1 MKFIQDGPQASLDLV
16 PFCTVAHQARRATDN
31 SVVFEEYDNVDT
43 GHRAVCYGRIQSIIE
58 HHLYPECPD
67 TQRHVLIECDWYTP
81 TGITTPSGL
90 LQVSYDE
97 HLSTTNRWT
106 FLKNMHRANVAL
118 WPTYSQRPFEIID
131 RTFVV
136 VEHTATVRDDDELD
150 HPDSDS
156 DDAGGDNDS

>member
-1 MKFIQDGPQASLDLV
+1 MEKL
-16 PFCTVAHQARRATDN
+16 QARSTNRQIR
-31 SVVFEEYDNVDT
+31 F
-43 GHRAVCYGRIQSIIE
+43 QSIIE

-97 HLSTTNRWT
+97 QLSTTNRWT